1 MPSPTAHQKKISHW
15 FKLAGAMVLALGWS
29 IAAVVYFTVQEP
41 AVPERADDSLATLD
55 SKMGNRAIQEQQ
67 GNTGVLMLKFEDA
80 MGRPGPL
87 ALVIGASATVAA
99 LVCFRIAVWF
109 SSAPE
114 AKDTGQMSG

>member
-1 MPSPTAHQKKISHW
+1 MPPTAHQRKISHW
-15 FKLAGAMVLALGWS
+15 LKMAGVVALALGWS
-29 IAAVVYFTVQEP
+29 IAAVVYFTMQEP
-41 AVPERADDSLATLD
+41 AAPSRADDSLATLD
-55 SKMGNRAIQEQQ
+55 SKVGNRAIQEQQ

-87 ALVIGASATVAA
+87 ALVIAVSTTVAA

-114 AKDTGQMSG
+114 GDNPRQT